1 MSWGEKK
8 ETEPILSQLGDQD
21 YANLGLP
28 QEEERVLDEERTE
41 EAFTIH
47 QSQLLKHR
55 TIEDMFFSN
64 NNINQLMIFQTSK
77 SSRCRSKCVRFKQ
90 VRFYGN
96 QTLKSLKCV
105 RFKEE
110 KFSAV
115 ESSDK
120 ALYSKLLNT
129 ISCVTQRLL
138 FFFCNTNC
146 WPWCLG
152 RCMQLLPAAH
162 TLKVV
167 IACNQTYAS
176 KYNLFEKL
184 DLFITEKC
192 SIIHS
197 HMSWWKNTD

>member
-1 MSWGEKK
+1 M
-8 ETEPILSQLGDQD
+8 SQLGDQD

-77 SSRCRSKCVRFKQ
+77 SSRCRSTSKIQR
-90 VRFYGN
+90 
-96 QTLKSLKCV
+96 SLKCV

-129 ISCVTQRLL
+129 ISCVTQGLL

-152 RCMQLLPAAH
+152 TCMQLLPAAH